1 MGHDETP
8 FRLELKDPRCGSQI
22 KHKSNPNY
30 EQVLFI
36 KSHYTILAGSA
47 SDSCQEEAA
56 VLSSLPSLS
65 CLHFCCLHTSLQGA
79 TFFSPHIS
87 MFLFQSFA
95 VQPLCSFSQ
104 VTISLEAFSWTAA
117 WNVAL
122 CHNTPRWHLCVYPL
136 NAALWKAGSL
146 SSHVYAERQP
156 TTSRSWIGLY

>member
-36 KSHYTILAGSA
+36 KSHYCVSRWLRLRLLSRGTRSA
-47 SDSCQEEAA
+47 R
-56 VLSSLPSLS
+56 LSSFSETP
-65 CLHFCCLHTSLQGA
+65 HFCCLHTSLQA
-79 TFFSPHIS
+79 EICFFPPP
-87 MFLFQSFA
+87 MFLFQTLA
-95 VQPLCSFSQ
+95 VQKRR
-104 VTISLEAFSWTAA
+104 SLEAFPWTAG
-117 WNVAL
+117 WNVTL
-122 CHNTPRWHLCVYPL
+122 CHNIPRWHLCVYPL

-156 TTSRSWIGLY
+156 APLRSRIGLY